1 MLTCLF
7 SFMFL
12 SGVVHLSLST
22 LSSWHG
28 YGSVWRISFF
38 DIDWLLLLVSWTNGN
53 WTFWVYPRILEELF
67 LILSTD
73 FWTLSALDLLLLLA
87 SFIDFYT
94 KVPKFY
100 FTLTTLD
107 IFSLSGEA
115 CFFGDFLFDFTGLPE
130 LKFMCN
136 TSTLS
141 GVVSSLMIL
150 NCFYY

>member
-1 MLTCLF
+1 MLTYLF
-7 SFMFL
+7 MVL

-22 LSSWHG
+22 VFSWHG
-28 YGSVWRISFF
+28 SVIWMSFF

-53 WTFWVYPRILEELF
+53 WTVCVCPRIREELF

-141 GVVSSLMIL
+141 GVVSSWMIL

>member
-38 DIDWLLLLVSWTNGN
+38 DIDWLDLLVSWTNGN

-94 KVPKFY
+94 KVPKFCLT
-100 FTLTTLD
+100 FTTLD
-107 IFSLSGEA
+107 MFSLSGEA
-115 CFFGDFLFDFTGLPE
+115 TFLGDFLLDFIGLPE
-130 LKFMCN
+130 LKLMWS
-136 TSTLS
+136 TSTFY
-141 GVVSSLMIL
+141 GVVGSAMWVI
-150 NCFYY
+150 CFY